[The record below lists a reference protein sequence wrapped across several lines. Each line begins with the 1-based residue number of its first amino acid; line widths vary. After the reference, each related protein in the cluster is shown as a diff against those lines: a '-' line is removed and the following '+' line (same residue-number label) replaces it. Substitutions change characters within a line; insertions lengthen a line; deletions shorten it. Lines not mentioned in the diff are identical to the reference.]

1 MYRQIKTEIRT
12 LYKSFDHFQAH
23 SVSLRS
29 NLLETESEPFQL
41 FIASAGST
49 FDFGA
54 GIPITRRHVL
64 TSATL
69 VRGYLNWNVG
79 FGSSTISKLHYIETQ
94 IGFVHPNY
102 NGVSF
107 NNNVAILVLP
117 RPFPTGNNH
126 IFTD

>member
-1 MYRQIKTEIRT
+1 M
-12 LYKSFDHFQAH
+12 
-23 SVSLRS
+23 SLRS
-29 NLLETESEPFQL
+29 NLLQTDSEPFQL
-41 FIASAGST
+41 FIACAGTT

-79 FGSSTISKLHYIETQ
+79 FGSSAVAQLQYIETQ
-94 IGFVHPNY
+94 IGYVHPNY

-107 NNNVAILVLP
+107 NNNVAILVMP
-117 RPFPTGNNH
+117 RPFPTGLLYDHWSN
-126 IFTD
+126 